1 MYTEEKS
8 VKEIAN
14 EIYSDHYRLISKDLV
29 INKYDAHVLAISHSS
44 VTVEYIMKST
54 PMYTG
59 NLNPI
64 WKLWNDVK
72 KELTNRR

>member
-8 VKEIAN
+8 IEQIAN
-14 EIYSDHYRLISKDLV
+14 EIYYDHYQLITKDFV
-29 INKYDAHVLAISHSS
+29 EDDYQAHGLAISHSL

-64 WKLWNDVK
+64 WKLWDDVK
-72 KELTNRR
+72 KELTNRL